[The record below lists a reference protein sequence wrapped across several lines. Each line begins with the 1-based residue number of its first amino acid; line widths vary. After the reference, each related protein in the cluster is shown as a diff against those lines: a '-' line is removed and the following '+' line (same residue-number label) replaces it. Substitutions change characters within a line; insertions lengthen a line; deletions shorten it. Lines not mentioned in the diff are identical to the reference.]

1 MNNLK
6 HIIKIAAWF
15 LTGGLLLAFDLF
27 TKHLAVSNLK
37 NKAAYSLIDD
47 VLQFRYLENQGA
59 AWGIF
64 AGRIRMFSILTIV
77 VLVLMIFV
85 LFRSEA
91 MINRISSVRSVLT
104 LQWVLVVMIAGA
116 LGNFINRVTNGYVVD
131 FIYFKAIDFP
141 VFNVADCYV
150 TIATVML
157 LIIMIFGI
165 SEDDFNMLLK
175 IKG

>member
-1 MNNLK
+1 
-6 HIIKIAAWF
+6 
-15 LTGGLLLAFDLF
+15 
-27 TKHLAVSNLK
+27 
-37 NKAAYSLIDD
+37 
-47 VLQFRYLENQGA
+47 
-59 AWGIF
+59 
-64 AGRIRMFSILTIV
+64 
-77 VLVLMIFV
+77 
-85 LFRSEA
+85 